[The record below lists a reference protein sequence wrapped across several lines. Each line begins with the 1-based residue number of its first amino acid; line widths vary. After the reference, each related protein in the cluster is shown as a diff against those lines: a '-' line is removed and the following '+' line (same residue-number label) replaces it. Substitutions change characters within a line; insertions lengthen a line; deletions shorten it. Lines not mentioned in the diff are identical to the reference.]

1 MAKKVL
7 VAVMAVMVAVGM
19 MAQPPRQHGQQ
30 PREPQHHE
38 QHHEQR
44 HVDAP
49 CHHGSEHGRC
59 PAHQIVCATPEQV
72 AMTLQVVGNQSF
84 DDKKMEIA
92 KLAVT
97 LGHFCTEDL
106 ARVAR
111 LFSFD
116 ENRLEFLKYA
126 HAYCEDPQ
134 NYPALRDVF
143 SFQSNYDDLMR
154 TLYPGLR

>member
-1 MAKKVL
+1 MTKKVL
-7 VAVMAVMVAVGM
+7 LVFAAVMVAVGM
-19 MAQPPRQHGQQ
+19 MAQPPRQHDQ
-30 PREPQHHE
+30 RHHEPQHHE
-38 QHHEQR
+38 QHHVEAQ
-44 HVDAP
+44 

-59 PAHQIVCATPEQV
+59 PAPQIVCATPEQV

-116 ENRLEFLKYA
+116 ENRLAFLKYA

-143 SFQSNYDDLMR
+143 AFQSNYDDLMR